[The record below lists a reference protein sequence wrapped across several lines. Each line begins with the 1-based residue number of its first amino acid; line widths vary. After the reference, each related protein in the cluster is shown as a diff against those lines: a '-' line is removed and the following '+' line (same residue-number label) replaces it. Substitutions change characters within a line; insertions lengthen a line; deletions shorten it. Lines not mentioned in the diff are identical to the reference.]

1 MNTIKMWTLINAILK
16 NFRGCFTRK
25 ASYKWFVIV
34 TIGCLICND
43 SWGVT
48 SIIRDLNIDYK
59 LYETM
64 LNFFRSKSWNLETLR
79 KKWISTLINNA
90 PIIKE
95 MGYAILIGDGVKQSK
110 EGKRM
115 PGVKKIH
122 KESGNSKKSEYMF
135 GHMFGAIGVLIGNE
149 TKKYCTP
156 ISIRIHDGVSK
167 IRIWEEGIK
176 KTLAFSHV
184 VQMVIDGVE
193 TTKKLGK
200 SILILDRYF
209 LSVKALMKLDELSEF
224 GMEIITRAKKTCTA
238 YYEKGKYC
246 GRGRK
251 PKKGKTVKVIGLFES
266 KKEEFKEKILTLY
279 GEKEK
284 VRYYCIDLLWGQK
297 LYKKLKFVLVEYNG
311 IRSILVST
319 KLDLAPWRIIE
330 LYSYRFKIE
339 CCFREIKQVI
349 KGFSYHFWSKKM
361 PKLNR
366 YKKKNEPGA
375 IDNVINKKAKKL
387 IIGALK
393 AIEGYIFCNCVAI
406 GILQILSIKL
416 SPFID
421 KKLFRF
427 IRTCSKTGY
436 ASELTISC
444 YLRKNIFSFIRFYDG
459 LEISQIINEKQ
470 DLARLYGNFTAS

>member
-1 MNTIKMWTLINAILK
+1 MWNLINTILK
-16 NFRGCFTRK
+16 NFRSCFTRK

-34 TIGCLICND
+34 IVGSLICND

-48 SIIRDLNIDYK
+48 SIVRNLNINYR

-64 LNFFRSKSWNLETLR
+64 LNFFRSKSWKLEMLIN
-79 KKWISTLINNA
+79 KWISILVDNA

-95 MGYAILIGDGVKQSK
+95 GEYALLIGDGVKQSK

-122 KESGNSKKSEYMF
+122 QESENSKKAEYMF

-156 ISIRIHDGVSK
+156 ISMKVHDGVNR
-167 IRIWEEGIK
+167 IRIWNEGI
-176 KTLAFSHV
+176 TERFAFSHV

-193 TTKKLGK
+193 VTKKLGK

-209 LSVKALMKLDELSEF
+209 LSVKALAKLDELSEF

-238 YYEKGKYC
+238 YCEKDDYC

-251 PKKGKTVKVIGLFES
+251 PKKGKTVKIIELFES
-266 KKEEFKEKILTLY
+266 MKDEFEEKILTMY
-279 GEKEK
+279 GEKET

-297 LYKKLKFVLVEYNG
+297 LYKKLRFVLVEYNG
-311 IRSILVST
+311 IQSILVST
-319 KLDLAPWRIIE
+319 KLDLDPARIIE

-339 CCFREIKQVI
+339 SCFREIKQVI

-366 YKKKNEPGA
+366 YKKKDEPEA
-375 IDNVINKKAKKL
+375 IDEVTNKKDKKL

-393 AIEGYIFCNCVAI
+393 AIEGYVFCNCVAI
-406 GILQILSIKL
+406 GILQILSLKI

-427 IRTCSKTGY
+427 VRTHSKTGY
-436 ASELTISC
+436 LSELAISC
-444 YLRKNIFSFIRFYDG
+444 YLRKNIFSTYSSIFISIQS
-459 LEISQIINEKQ
+459 EN
-470 DLARLYGNFTAS
+470 

>member
-1 MNTIKMWTLINAILK
+1 MWNLINIILK
-16 NFRGCFTRK
+16 DFRSCFTRK

-34 TIGCLICND
+34 IIGCLICDD
-43 SWGVT
+43 SFGVT
-48 SIIRDLNIDYK
+48 SIVRDLNINYR

-64 LNFFRSKSWNLETLR
+64 LNFFRSKSWKLEILIN
-79 KKWISTLINNA
+79 KWISILINNA
-90 PIIKE
+90 PIIRE
-95 MGYAILIGDGVKQSK
+95 EDYAILIGDGVKQSK

-115 PGVKKIH
+115 PGVKKLH
-122 KESGNSKKSEYMF
+122 QESENSTKAEYIF

-167 IRIWEEGIK
+167 IRIWEDGIK
-176 KTLAFSHV
+176 ETLAFSHV

-193 TTKKLGK
+193 VTKKLGK

-209 LSVKALMKLDELSEF
+209 LSTKALMELDKLSEF
-224 GMEIITRAKKTCTA
+224 GMEIITKAKKSCTA

-251 PKKGKTVKVIGLFES
+251 PKKGKTVKIMDLFDI
-266 KKEEFKEKILTLY
+266 KKEEFTEKTLTVYGKKENVK
-279 GEKEK
+279 
-284 VRYYCIDLLWGQK
+284 YYCINLLWGQK
-297 LYKKLKFVLVEYNG
+297 LYKKLRFVLVEYNG
-311 IRSILVST
+311 IQSILVST
-319 KLDLAPWRIIE
+319 KLDLDPCKIIE
-330 LYSYRFKIE
+330 LYSFRFKIE

-361 PKLNR
+361 PKLNK
-366 YKKKNEPGA
+366 YKKKGEPEPIEKV
-375 IDNVINKKAKKL
+375 IDKKSKKL

-393 AIEGYIFCNCVAI
+393 AIEGYVFCNCVAI
-406 GILQILSIKL
+406 GILQIISIKI

-427 IRTCSKTGY
+427 IRTHSKTDY

-444 YLRKNIFSFIRFYDG
+444 YLRKNIFSFIRFYSG

-470 DLARLYGNFTAS
+470 NLSYLYEDFPAS

>member
-1 MNTIKMWTLINAILK
+1 MWALINTILK
-16 NFRGCFTRK
+16 NFRVCFTRK
-25 ASYKWFVIV
+25 ASYKWFVII

-43 SWGVT
+43 SYGVT
-48 SIIRDLNIDYK
+48 SIIRDLNINYK

-64 LNFFRSKSWNLETLR
+64 LNFFRSKSWELETLT
-79 KKWISTLINNA
+79 KKWISIISNNV
-90 PIIKE
+90 PIIRE
-95 MGYAILIGDGVKQSK
+95 GDYAILIGDGVKQPK

-115 PGVKKIH
+115 PGVKKLH
-122 KESGNSKKSEYMF
+122 QESENSKKAEYMF

-149 TKKYCTP
+149 NKRYCMP
-156 ISIRIHDGVSK
+156 ISIKIHDGVNK
-167 IRIWEEGIK
+167 IRVWNEGIK

-184 VQMVIDGVE
+184 VQMVIDGIE
-193 TTKKLGK
+193 ITKTLGSK

-209 LSVKALMKLDELSEF
+209 LSVNALMKLDNSSEF

-246 GRGRK
+246 GRGRRA
-251 PKKGKTVKVIGLFES
+251 KKGKTVKVMSLFES
-266 KKEEFKEKILTLY
+266 KKEEFKRKVLTLY
-279 GEKEK
+279 GKEEK

-297 LYKKLKFVLVEYNG
+297 LYKKLRFVLVEYNG
-311 IRSILVST
+311 IQSIVVST
-319 KLDLAPWRIIE
+319 KLDLDPCRIIE

-339 CCFREIKQVI
+339 SCFRELKQVI

-361 PKLNR
+361 PKLNK
-366 YKKKNEPGA
+366 YKKKDEPEA
-375 IDNVINKKAKKL
+375 IDNVISKKARKL

-393 AIEGYIFCNCVAI
+393 AIEGYVFCNCVAI
-406 GILQILSIKL
+406 GILQILSIKV

-427 IRTCSKTGY
+427 IRTNSKTGY

-459 LEISQIINEKQ
+459 LEVSQIINEKQ
-470 DLARLYGNFTAS
+470 NLAGLYQDFTAS